1 MVSLTL
7 LALVL
12 AGAPDAEQQLGFA
25 HSLDSEGDYYR
36 AIGEYKRFLYLYPD
50 SPLADEARLAIGRAY
65 VHGEQPDAAEA
76 HFLSL
81 AALSP
86 EWKAR
91 AQLETGWAR
100 YASGRS
106 EAAILSLRSFLRWSG
121 SQSPADTDRARYLL
135 GWALLAEDRAE
146 EALDAFASV
155 SSLPEKGPLTEAARS
170 WPSLPR
176 KSPLLAGLLSIVPGA
191 GHLYIGEPLVGLAAL
206 GWNGLFS
213 FALYES
219 IRRDQVGF
227 AVLLGALEMIWYSG
241 TLFGAVS
248 GAQKY
253 NRDVRLQALEGL
265 RIRFN
270 DRPETWPP
278 SPASR

>member
-1 MVSLTL
+1 ML
-7 LALVL
+7 LALAL
-12 AGAPDAEQQLGFA
+12 AGTPEAEQQLGFA
-25 HSLDSEGDYYR
+25 RSLDGEGDYYR

-81 AALSP
+81 AELSP
-86 EWKAR
+86 EWRAR
-91 AQLETGWAR
+91 ALLETGWAR
-100 YASGRS
+100 YSAGRS
-106 EAAILSLRSFLRWSG
+106 QAAVFSLQSFLR
-121 SQSPADTDRARYLL
+121 QYEARDAADADRARYLL
-135 GWALLAEDRAE
+135 GWALLTEDNG
-146 EALDAFASV
+146 EAAMEAFAAV
-155 SSLPEKGPLTEAARS
+155 TSLPEKGQLTEAAKNWR
-170 WPSLPR
+170 SLPR
-176 KSPLLAGLLSIVPGA
+176 KSPLLAGLLSVVPGA

-219 IRRDQVGF
+219 IRRDQVGV
-227 AVLLGALEMIWYSG
+227 AVLLGALELIWYTG
-241 TLFGAVS
+241 TIFGAVS

-265 RIRFN
+265 RTRFD

-278 SPASR
+278 SPTSR

>member
-1 MVSLTL
+1 MLLTL

-25 HSLDSEGDYYR
+25 RALDTEGDYYR

-81 AALSP
+81 AELSP
-86 EWKAR
+86 EWRAR
-91 AQLETGWAR
+91 TQLEVGWAR

-106 EAAILSLRSFLRWSG
+106 QAAILSLRSFLRWNDA
-121 SQSPADTDRARYLL
+121 QPPADTDRARYLL
-135 GWALLAEDRAE
+135 GWALLAEDRGE

-155 SSLPEKGPLTEAARS
+155 SSLPEKGPLTQAARS

-191 GHLYIGEPLVGLAAL
+191 GHLYIGEPLTGLAAL

-219 IRRDQVGF
+219 IRRDQVGV
-227 AVLLGALEMIWYSG
+227 AVLLGALEMIWYTG
-241 TLFGAVS
+241 TIFGAVS

-253 NRDVRLQALEGL
+253 NRDVRLQALDGL
-265 RIRFN
+265 RARFN
-270 DRPETWPP
+270 DRPVSWPP
-278 SPASR
+278 SPVSR